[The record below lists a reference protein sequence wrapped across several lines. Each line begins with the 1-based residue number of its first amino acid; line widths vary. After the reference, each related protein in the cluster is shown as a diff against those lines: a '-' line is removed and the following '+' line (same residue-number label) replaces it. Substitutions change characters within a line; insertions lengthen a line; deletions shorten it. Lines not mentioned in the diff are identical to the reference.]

1 MQIEHKL
8 NHVAVLVRF
17 AVRIITDIDAL
28 FGIVGAVGFGDEEKL
43 GALIGKRIGIA
54 DAEKQMRVFGRIKV
68 HTPLNGRVAVHRR
81 AVQLSVGD
89 LKRAFLRQPAFV
101 VTVAVKIPLV
111 GL

>member
-54 DAEKQMRVFGRIKV
+54 DA
-68 HTPLNGRVAVHRR
+68 
-81 AVQLSVGD
+81 
-89 LKRAFLRQPAFV
+89 
-101 VTVAVKIPLV
+101 
-111 GL
+111 

>member
-1 MQIEHKL
+1 
-8 NHVAVLVRF
+8 
-17 AVRIITDIDAL
+17 
-28 FGIVGAVGFGDEEKL
+28 
-43 GALIGKRIGIA
+43 
-54 DAEKQMRVFGRIKV
+54 MRVFGRIKV

-111 GL
+111 GLYGRKVGKLRFGRRRDFDFGR